1 MERKIWVGLLGS
13 LLLNGAQGADE
24 PVFTLGEVQVN
35 GSPLQEV
42 APGSAVVDLEEM
54 RLHDRETV
62 GTALDLL
69 PGVNISKVGAR
80 NEQMAYVRGF
90 DLRQVPVFVDG
101 IPVYVPYDGYVDLGR
116 FNTFDLSRIE
126 VSKGFSS
133 LAYGPNTLGGAIN
146 LVSRRPTKAF
156 EGEVGGGFTFTN
168 KGEGNGY
175 RAYAN
180 VGSNQGSWYFQASA
194 SYLDQEYFRLP
205 DSFSRAPGEDGGDR
219 NNSYNRDGKV
229 NLKLGF
235 TPNATDEYSINY
247 INQHGVKGTPPYA
260 GTVAGQTPRYWQ
272 WPYWDKGSLYFISS
286 TRFDRQTLKF
296 KVYHDTY
303 RNSLFAF
310 DNSNYNSM
318 KFKSSFKSWYN
329 DYTDG
334 ASVEDDLDLSASNV
348 LKVAYHW
355 KEDVHREH
363 NAGEPVRHFK
373 DRTQDVAFEDTQ
385 KLGEGLSL
393 VGGVAFSRRESLEAQ
408 DYNSKTGVV
417 SDFKPS
423 DNSATDLQLGLFY
436 KTSDTGKLHA
446 TMARKSRFPTIK
458 DRYSYRMGT
467 AIPNADLKMERAN
480 NYEVGYSDLLAGRWL
495 GEANLFYSDIRD
507 LIQSVRIEPTACST
521 PPCTQMQNVGHAEA
535 KGVELSLSGSLGPWD
550 LGGNYT
556 YLDRVNLSDPT
567 VRLTDTPRNKLFSFG
582 TLHHG
587 AWSTTGSVEASSY
600 RYSSTDGSQV
610 AHGFA
615 VANLKT
621 GYRFGNGTVVEAG
634 IRNLFDRLYAY
645 SEGFYEEG
653 RTFFVQF
660 NAPL

>member
-1 MERKIWVGLLGS
+1 MERKIWAGLLGS
-13 LLLNGAQGADE
+13 LLLNGAQGAE
-24 PVFTLGEVQVN
+24 EQVFTLGEVQVN

-156 EGEVGGGFTFTN
+156 EGEVGGGFTLTN

-247 INQHGVKGTPPYA
+247 INQHGVKGTPP
-260 GTVAGQTPRYWQ
+260 
-272 WPYWDKGSLYFISS
+272 LC
-286 TRFDRQTLKF
+286 
-296 KVYHDTY
+296 
-303 RNSLFAF
+303 
-310 DNSNYNSM
+310 
-318 KFKSSFKSWYN
+318 
-329 DYTDG
+329 
-334 ASVEDDLDLSASNV
+334 
-348 LKVAYHW
+348 
-355 KEDVHREH
+355 
-363 NAGEPVRHFK
+363 RH
-373 DRTQDVAFEDTQ
+373 
-385 KLGEGLSL
+385 
-393 VGGVAFSRRESLEAQ
+393 GGGPDA
-408 DYNSKTGVV
+408 
-417 SDFKPS
+417 P
-423 DNSATDLQLGLFY
+423 
-436 KTSDTGKLHA
+436 
-446 TMARKSRFPTIK
+446 
-458 DRYSYRMGT
+458 
-467 AIPNADLKMERAN
+467 
-480 NYEVGYSDLLAGRWL
+480 LLAMALL
-495 GEANLFYSDIRD
+495 G
-507 LIQSVRIEPTACST
+507 
-521 PPCTQMQNVGHAEA
+521 
-535 KGVELSLSGSLGPWD
+535 
-550 LGGNYT
+550 
-556 YLDRVNLSDPT
+556 
-567 VRLTDTPRNKLFSFG
+567 
-582 TLHHG
+582 
-587 AWSTTGSVEASSY
+587 
-600 RYSSTDGSQV
+600 
-610 AHGFA
+610 
-615 VANLKT
+615 
-621 GYRFGNGTVVEAG
+621 
-634 IRNLFDRLYAY
+634 
-645 SEGFYEEG
+645 
-653 RTFFVQF
+653 
-660 NAPL
+660 